1 MDARSLPPS
10 LYEVHLRGAPEV
22 FSARRAELEGAV
34 RHALDA
40 RYGGHAAAAGVLHAL
55 VDSLDLDTREIRWNE
70 ALRAA
75 VDQLG
80 VLLPPGARFECEL
93 TAEATESRVT

>member
-10 LYEVHLRGAPEV
+10 LYEVHLRGAPEI
-22 FSARRAELEGAV
+22 FSARRAALEEAV
-34 RHALDA
+34 RQALDA
-40 RYGGHAAAAGVLHAL
+40 LYGSHAAAAGALHAL
-55 VDSLDLDTREIRWNE
+55 VDSLDLDTREPGWDE
-70 ALRAA
+70 ALSAA

-93 TAEATESRVT
+93 TAEANESRVT

>member
-1 MDARSLPPS
+1 MDARSLPLS
-10 LYEVHLRGAPEV
+10 LYEVHLRGAPEI
-22 FSARRAELEGAV
+22 FSARRAALEEAV
-34 RHALDA
+34 RHTLDA
-40 RYGGHAAAAGVLHAL
+40 LYGGHEAAAGALHAL
-55 VDSLDLDTREIRWNE
+55 VDSLDLDTREPGWDE
-70 ALRAA
+70 ALCAA